1 MSLFKKTLLECLAVF
16 AFGGLLIGL
25 VLAIDAIPWERIVYT
40 DATLPLCC
48 LIELLSIPI
57 LWYGCIHK
65 AESLS
70 GEAQEAI
77 RWVQFG
83 MMSLLFLGILACVFR
98 NPGAVVVAVCFT
110 LSALF
115 LGKILRGKTYD
126 KEEGKWYKVRHWK
139 LAALSAALAPFS
151 LIFIMRFADPAL
163 LKGNFS
169 AGLLPVYTFLAVAN
183 YVQYGRK

>member
-48 LIELLSIPI
+48 LIVLLSIPI

-126 KEEGKWYKVRHWK
+126 KEEGKWYKDKHWE
-139 LAALSAALAPFS
+139 LAALSVAMAPIALTFTVRFANPSLLEGNPSFS
-151 LIFIMRFADPAL
+151 LLPA
-163 LKGNFS
+163 
-169 AGLLPVYTFLAVAN
+169 YTFLAVAN